1 MIDIA
6 SLNEQEILS
15 ILPEGTPKYNASQIF
30 AFIQNGKTF
39 DEMTSIKKEV
49 RAYLA
54 QNYVDIPVKIKE
66 VFTSKDGSKKLLY
79 ELTDGNLIEGV
90 FMPHNYGDTLCVS
103 TQVGCPMG
111 CVFCASGLN
120 GLVRNLTPGE
130 ILSQVILI
138 NKLEGGNISDRK
150 VTNVVLMGSGEPL
163 ANYENVC
170 KFFELVNDKKGLNI
184 SLRNISLST
193 CGLAEK
199 IKDLADSNF
208 HPTIS
213 ISLHAPNDDLRKTL
227 MPIANKVS
235 LKELIDATK
244 YYFEKTGRRI
254 IFEYSMIKGVND
266 SIDCAKQL
274 AKLVSGYPT
283 HINLIRL
290 NDVKEKDLKGSS
302 KDIINK
308 FIETLEKNK
317 ASVTLR
323 RSFGNDIEGACGQLR
338 ARFINDKIENNG

>member
-1 MIDIA
+1 MIDIT

-30 AFIQNGKTF
+30 AFIQNGKSF
-39 DEMTSIKKEV
+39 EEMTSIKKEI
-49 RAYLA
+49 RAYLS

-208 HPTIS
+208 HPTLS
-213 ISLHAPNDDLRKTL
+213 ISLHAPNDELRKTL
-227 MPIANKVS
+227 MPIAKKVS

-290 NDVKEKDLKGSS
+290 NDVKEKDLKGSG
-302 KDIINK
+302 KDTINK

>member
-15 ILPEGTPKYNASQIF
+15 ILPEGTQKYNASQIF

-79 ELTDGNLIEGV
+79 ELSDGNLIEGV

-163 ANYENVC
+163 ANYDNVC

-208 HPTIS
+208 HPTLS

-235 LKELIDATK
+235 LKELIDGTK

-302 KDIINK
+302 KDTINK

>member
-30 AFIQNGKTF
+30 AFIQNGKSF

-208 HPTIS
+208 HPTLS

-290 NDVKEKDLKGSS
+290 NDVKEKDLKGSG
-302 KDIINK
+302 KDTINK

-338 ARFINDKIENNG
+338 ARFINDKIKNNG

>member
-30 AFIQNGKTF
+30 AFIQNGKSF
-39 DEMTSIKKEV
+39 DEMTSLKKEL
-49 RAYLA
+49 RAYLS
-54 QNYVDIPVKIKE
+54 QNYIDIPLKIKE
-66 VFTSKDGSKKLLY
+66 IFTSKDGSKKLLY
-79 ELTDGNLIEGV
+79 ELADGNLIEGV

-130 ILSQVILI
+130 ILAQVILI
-138 NKLEGGNISDRK
+138 NKLEGGNIQDRK
-150 VTNVVLMGSGEPL
+150 ITNIVLMGSGEPL
-163 ANYENVC
+163 ANYDNVI
-170 KFFELVNDKKGLNI
+170 KFFALVNDKKGLNI

-193 CGLAEK
+193 CGIVDK
-199 IKDLADSNF
+199 IKDLADSSF
-208 HPTIS
+208 HPTLS
-213 ISLHAPNDDLRKTL
+213 ISLHAPNDELRKTL

-235 LKELIDATK
+235 IKDLIDATK

-274 AKLVSGYPT
+274 AKITSGYPT

-290 NDVKEKDLKGSS
+290 NDVKEKDLKGSNQDTI
-302 KDIINK
+302 KT
-308 FIETLEKNK
+308 FIDTLERHN

-338 ARFINDKIENNG
+338 ARFINDKIEK

>member
-30 AFIQNGKTF
+30 AFIQNGKSF
-39 DEMTSIKKEV
+39 DEMTSLKKEL
-49 RAYLA
+49 RAYLS
-54 QNYVDIPVKIKE
+54 QNYVDIPLKIKE
-66 VFTSKDGSKKLLY
+66 IFTSKDGSKKLLY

-130 ILSQVILI
+130 ILAQVILI
-138 NKLEGGNISDRK
+138 NKLEGGNIQDRK
-150 VTNVVLMGSGEPL
+150 ITNIVLMGSGEPL
-163 ANYENVC
+163 ANYDNVI
-170 KFFELVNDKKGLNI
+170 KFFALVNDKKGLNI
-184 SLRNISLST
+184 SIRNISLST
-193 CGLAEK
+193 CGIVDK
-199 IKDLADSNF
+199 IKDLADSEF
-208 HPTIS
+208 HPTLS
-213 ISLHAPNDDLRKTL
+213 ISLHAPNDELRKTL

-235 LKELIDATK
+235 IKELIDATK

-274 AKLVSGYPT
+274 AKITSGYPT

-290 NDVKEKDLKGSS
+290 NDVKEKDLKGSNQDTI
-302 KDIINK
+302 KT
-308 FIETLEKNK
+308 FIDTLERNK

-338 ARFINDKIENNG
+338 ARFINDKIEK

>member
-30 AFIQNGKTF
+30 AFIQNGKSF

-208 HPTIS
+208 HPTLS

-302 KDIINK
+302 KDTINK

>member
-30 AFIQNGKTF
+30 AFIQNGKSF

-79 ELTDGNLIEGV
+79 ELSDGNLIEGV

-208 HPTIS
+208 HPTLS
-213 ISLHAPNDDLRKTL
+213 ISLHAPNDELRKTL

-302 KDIINK
+302 KDTINK

>member
-30 AFIQNGKTF
+30 AFIQNGKSF

-79 ELTDGNLIEGV
+79 ELSDGNLIEGV

-163 ANYENVC
+163 ANYDNVC

-208 HPTIS
+208 HPTLS

-274 AKLVSGYPT
+274 AKIVSGYPT

-290 NDVKEKDLKGSS
+290 NDVKEKDLKGST
-302 KDIINK
+302 KDTINK

>member
-30 AFIQNGKTF
+30 TFIQNGKSF

-49 RAYLA
+49 RTYLA

-208 HPTIS
+208 HPTLS

-290 NDVKEKDLKGSS
+290 NDVKEKDLKGSN
-302 KDIINK
+302 KDTINK

>member
-30 AFIQNGKTF
+30 AFIQNGKSF

-111 CVFCASGLN
+111 CIFCASGLN

-163 ANYENVC
+163 ANYDNVC

-208 HPTIS
+208 HPTLS

-302 KDIINK
+302 KDTINK

>member
-30 AFIQNGKTF
+30 AFIQNGKSF

-138 NKLEGGNISDRK
+138 NKLEGGNIADRK

-208 HPTIS
+208 HPTLS

-290 NDVKEKDLKGSS
+290 NDVKEKDLKGSG
-302 KDIINK
+302 KDTINK

-338 ARFINDKIENNG
+338 ARFINDKIKNNG

>member
-30 AFIQNGKTF
+30 AFIQNGKSF
-39 DEMTSIKKEV
+39 DEMTSIKKEI
-49 RAYLA
+49 RAYLS

-208 HPTIS
+208 HPTLS

-290 NDVKEKDLKGSS
+290 NDVKEKDLKGSG
-302 KDIINK
+302 KDTINK

>member
-30 AFIQNGKTF
+30 AFIQNGKSF
-39 DEMTSIKKEV
+39 DEMTSLKKEL
-49 RAYLA
+49 RAYLS
-54 QNYVDIPVKIKE
+54 QNYIDIPLKIKE
-66 VFTSKDGSKKLLY
+66 IFTSKDGSKKLLY
-79 ELTDGNLIEGV
+79 ELADGNLIEGV

-130 ILSQVILI
+130 ILAQVILI
-138 NKLEGGNISDRK
+138 NKLEGGNIQDRK
-150 VTNVVLMGSGEPL
+150 ITNIVLMGSGEPL
-163 ANYENVC
+163 ANYDNVI
-170 KFFELVNDKKGLNI
+170 KFFALVNDKKGLNI

-193 CGLAEK
+193 CGIVDK
-199 IKDLADSNF
+199 IKDLADSPF
-208 HPTIS
+208 HPTLS
-213 ISLHAPNDDLRKTL
+213 ISLHAPNDELRKTL

-235 LKELIDATK
+235 IKDLIDATK

-274 AKLVSGYPT
+274 AKITSGYPT

-290 NDVKEKDLKGSS
+290 NDVKEKDLKGSNQDTI
-302 KDIINK
+302 KT
-308 FIETLEKNK
+308 FIDTLERHNT
-317 ASVTLR
+317 SVTLR

-338 ARFINDKIENNG
+338 ARFINDKIEK

>member
-30 AFIQNGKTF
+30 AFIQNGKSF
-39 DEMTSIKKEV
+39 DEMTSLKKEL
-49 RAYLA
+49 RAYLS
-54 QNYVDIPVKIKE
+54 QNYIDIPLKIKE
-66 VFTSKDGSKKLLY
+66 IFTSKDGSKKLLY
-79 ELTDGNLIEGV
+79 ELADGNLIEGV

-130 ILSQVILI
+130 ILAQVILI
-138 NKLEGGNISDRK
+138 NKLEGGNIQDRK
-150 VTNVVLMGSGEPL
+150 ITNIVLMGSGEPL
-163 ANYENVC
+163 ANYDNVI
-170 KFFELVNDKKGLNI
+170 KFFALVNDKKGLNI

-193 CGLAEK
+193 CGIVDK
-199 IKDLADSNF
+199 IKDLADSSF
-208 HPTIS
+208 HPTLS
-213 ISLHAPNDDLRKTL
+213 ISLHAPNDELRKTL

-235 LKELIDATK
+235 IKDLIDATK

-274 AKLVSGYPT
+274 AKITSGYPT

-290 NDVKEKDLKGSS
+290 NDVKEKNLKGSNQDTI
-302 KDIINK
+302 KT
-308 FIETLEKNK
+308 FIDTLERHN

-338 ARFINDKIENNG
+338 ARFINDKIEK

>member
-30 AFIQNGKTF
+30 AFIQNGKSF
-39 DEMTSIKKEV
+39 DEMTSIKKEI
-49 RAYLA
+49 RAYLS

-66 VFTSKDGSKKLLY
+66 IFTSKDGSKKLLY
-79 ELTDGNLIEGV
+79 ELIDGNLIEGV

-208 HPTIS
+208 HPTLS

-290 NDVKEKDLKGSS
+290 NDVKEKDLKGSG
-302 KDIINK
+302 KDTINK

>member
-15 ILPEGTPKYNASQIF
+15 ILPEETPKYNASQIF

-163 ANYENVC
+163 ANYDNVC

-208 HPTIS
+208 HPTLS

-290 NDVKEKDLKGSS
+290 NDVKEKDLKGSNQDTI
-302 KDIINK
+302 KT
-308 FIETLEKNK
+308 FIDTLERQK

>member
-15 ILPEGTPKYNASQIF
+15 ILPEETPKYSASQIF
-30 AFIQNGKTF
+30 AFIQNGKSF

-79 ELTDGNLIEGV
+79 ELKDGNLIEGV

-208 HPTIS
+208 HPTLS

-244 YYFEKTGRRI
+244 YYFKKTGRRI

-302 KDIINK
+302 KDTINK

>member
-15 ILPEGTPKYNASQIF
+15 ILPVGTPKYNASQIF
-30 AFIQNGKTF
+30 AFIQNGKSF
-39 DEMTSIKKEV
+39 DEMTSIKKEI

-208 HPTIS
+208 HPTLS

-274 AKLVSGYPT
+274 SKLISGYPT

-302 KDIINK
+302 KDTINK

>member
-30 AFIQNGKTF
+30 AFIQNGKSF
-39 DEMTSIKKEV
+39 DEMTSIKKEI
-49 RAYLA
+49 RAYLS

-208 HPTIS
+208 HPTLS
-213 ISLHAPNDDLRKTL
+213 ISLHAPNDELRKTL

-290 NDVKEKDLKGSS
+290 NDVKEKDLKGSG
-302 KDIINK
+302 KDTINK